1 MRDADDLPALNAL
14 KIDDLA
20 LPVAAAAVPR
30 VKAMGCAPLLGVVG
44 RNAASKM
51 VNEVSIESDC
61 LGFPAAWEV
70 LKASTP
76 PSLLATAYKA
86 MILRGDND

>member
-1 MRDADDLPALNAL
+1 MRA
-14 KIDDLA
+14 
-20 LPVAAAAVPR
+20 VAWS
-30 VKAMGCAPLLGVVG
+30 G
-44 RNAASKM
+44 RAQRCIEM

-76 PSLLATAYKA
+76 SSLLATAYKA

>member
-1 MRDADDLPALNAL
+1 MGSIDHDPSSVRDADDLPALNAL

-20 LPVAAAAVPR
+20 MPVAAAAVPR

-51 VNEVSIESDC
+51 VNEVSIEVG
-61 LGFPAAWEV
+61 LFG
-70 LKASTP
+70 LP
-76 PSLLATAYKA
+76 PLTLW
-86 MILRGDND
+86 